1 MGAFNSTPQTETINW
16 KNINTNDMSEIPNL
30 YGISAE
36 ANKLVEQL
44 NLPQLSESTSNTTN
58 IDDYFLTKVNNSTNN
73 QLSENL
79 SSTSP
84 FISSE
89 MYNFVMDKYQK
100 QHNIKNSMIGGSKN
114 NLDDDSDTSS
124 TSSSSKSSEN
134 KSDVESEKKPVHKK
148 SAKNK
153 IVNKKLQKK
162 ATEDFME
169 YLSSSAHT
177 GGSITESSVLNE
189 NTITVSSVRTS
200 QINLISE

>member
-44 NLPQLSESTSNTTN
+44 NLPPLSESTSNSTN
-58 IDDYFLTKVNNSTNN
+58 IDNYFLSKVNNSTNN

-100 QHNIKNSMIGGSKN
+100 QHNINGSKNSMIGGSKN
-114 NLDDDSDTSS
+114 SLDDDSDTSS
-124 TSSSSKSSEN
+124 TSSSKSS
-134 KSDVESEKKPVHKK
+134 ESEKKPVHKEKNK

-153 IVNKKLQKK
+153 IVNRKIKKK
-162 ATEDFME
+162 AAENFME

-189 NTITVSSVRTS
+189 NTISVSSVRTS

>member
-44 NLPQLSESTSNTTN
+44 NLPPLSESTSNSTN
-58 IDDYFLTKVNNSTNN
+58 IDNYFLSKVNNSTNN

-100 QHNIKNSMIGGSKN
+100 QHNINGSKNSMIGGSKN
-114 NLDDDSDTSS
+114 SLDDDSDTSS
-124 TSSSSKSSEN
+124 TSSSKSS
-134 KSDVESEKKPVHKK
+134 ESEKKPVHKEKNK

-153 IVNKKLQKK
+153 IVNRKVQKK

-189 NTITVSSVRTS
+189 NTISVSSVRTS

>member
-1 MGAFNSTPQTETINW
+1 MLI
-16 KNINTNDMSEIPNL
+16 
-30 YGISAE
+30 
-36 ANKLVEQL
+36 
-44 NLPQLSESTSNTTN
+44 
-58 IDDYFLTKVNNSTNN
+58 YFLNKVNNTQNN

-100 QHNIKNSMIGGSKN
+100 QHNIKKSMVGGSKN

-124 TSSSSKSSEN
+124 TSSSSKTT
-134 KSDVESEKKPVHKK
+134 ESEKKPVHKK

-153 IVNKKLQKK
+153 IVNKKVQKK

-177 GGSITESSVLNE
+177 GGSITESSILNE

>member
-36 ANKLVEQL
+36 AHKLVEQL
-44 NLPQLSESTSNTTN
+44 NLPPLSESTSNTTN
-58 IDDYFLTKVNNSTNN
+58 IENYFLNKVNNTQNN

-100 QHNIKNSMIGGSKN
+100 QHNIKKSMVGGSKN

-124 TSSSSKSSEN
+124 TSSSSKST
-134 KSDVESEKKPVHKK
+134 ESEKKPVHKK

-153 IVNKKLQKK
+153 IVNKKVQKK

-189 NTITVSSVRTS
+189 NTISVSSVRTS